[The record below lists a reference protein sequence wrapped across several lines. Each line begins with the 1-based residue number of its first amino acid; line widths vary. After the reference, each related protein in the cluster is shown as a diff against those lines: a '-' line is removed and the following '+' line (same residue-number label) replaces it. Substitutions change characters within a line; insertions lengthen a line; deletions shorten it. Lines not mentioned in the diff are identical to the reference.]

1 MHTWNTS
8 GSPWLRRGL
17 LLGAVV
23 AALALAACGSSSGGS
38 GSSGN
43 AQTLLKQ
50 TFATG
55 KHVKSGVLG
64 ISFTLNPSGSS
75 TFTTPI
81 SFSINGPFQSRG
93 AGHLPT
99 RTSPSGSRRWAARA
113 SSASSPRAPAGTSPS
128 RAPPTSCRGRLPA
141 PGVGLLLGGG
151 SSQSSGGLSGLGINP
166 QHWLTNASVVGSDT
180 VGGADTTHIRAGVNV
195 SALLQD
201 INTLLDKAS
210 SSTGTKLPSSIPQA
224 TQQKIAAAIK
234 NATVDIWTGNS
245 DKVLRKLSLNLNV
258 PVTGQALHPGRGH
271 DLGRNRLTL
280 QYSDLN
286 QPQTITAP
294 TNVSRSRVRRQAA
307 VGAAASR
314 VRWVRGP
321 GLGRLHG
328 SAGSTGLEL
337 ARLPAARVTKY
348 TTVHP
353 VRRVGRDEDAE
364 VRFGA
369 QRELAGPAAL
379 SVEGRPIPS
388 PRSPA
393 DVRLRTA

>member
-23 AALALAACGSSSGGS
+23 AAMALAACGSSSGGS
-38 GSSGN
+38 DSSGN

-55 KHVKSGVLG
+55 KPVKSGVLG

-93 AGHLPT
+93 AGHLPQSNFT
-99 RTSPSGSRRWAARA
+99 IGI
-113 SSASSPRAPAGTSPS
+113 SALGRKGQLGIVSTGTSGYVTLQGAAYQLPS
-128 RAPPTSCRGRLPA
+128 ADFQRLES
-141 PGVGLLLGGG
+141 GFSSVGG

-180 VGGADTTHIRAGVNV
+180 VGGTDTTHIRAGVNV

-201 INTLLDKAS
+201 LNTLLGKAS

-234 NATVDIWTGNS
+234 NATVDVWTGKS
-245 DKVLRKLSLNLNV
+245 DKVLRKLTLNLNV
-258 PVTGQALHPGRGH
+258 PVTG
-271 DLGRNRLTL
+271 RLSTLAGGMSSAGIGFTL
-280 QYSDLN
+280 QYSDVN
-286 QPQTITAP
+286 QPQTIAAP
-294 TNVSRSRVRRQAA
+294 SNVQRYSEFTTKLRSVLTGIEGS
-307 VGAAASR
+307 VGAGA
-314 VRWVRGP
+314 
-321 GLGRLHG
+321 LGATG
-328 SAGSTGLEL
+328 SAGSTGSTGSTGS
-337 ARLPAARVTKY
+337 AAATAKITKY
-348 TTVHP
+348 S
-353 VRRVGRDEDAE
+353 
-364 VRFGA
+364 
-369 QRELAGPAAL
+369 QCIQSAGQDVVKMQKCA
-379 SVEGRPIPS
+379 SVLNGK
-388 PRSPA
+388 
-393 DVRLRTA
+393 